1 MNESNVQPNCIM
13 YFIYYKINVIAIH
26 YSYREK
32 NALGYNLR
40 VATMAS
46 D

>member
-1 MNESNVQPNCIM
+1 MNESNVQPNCTM

-32 NALGYNLR
+32 NALGYNVR